1 MLDSRGFKLIKLKLG
16 NSTYQRI
23 TNRDY
28 CYSIFWTIIKLL
40 RIKFELRINLVK
52 LKLKK
57 LGTRLVLMSQI
68 EEF

>member
-16 NSTYQRI
+16 NLTYQRI

-28 CYSIFWTIIKLL
+28 CYSIFWKIIKLL